1 MRKKNRWTEVHGGHL
16 CLVDGDGQILARV
29 TKHVLDGTFKYQ
41 DMEFIDAYSAMKHV
55 EKTKFSETE
64 R

>member
-1 MRKKNRWTEVHGGHL
+1 MRKKNRWTEVHGGL
-16 CLVDGDGQILARV
+16 CLVDGDGQILARI

-64 R
+64 S